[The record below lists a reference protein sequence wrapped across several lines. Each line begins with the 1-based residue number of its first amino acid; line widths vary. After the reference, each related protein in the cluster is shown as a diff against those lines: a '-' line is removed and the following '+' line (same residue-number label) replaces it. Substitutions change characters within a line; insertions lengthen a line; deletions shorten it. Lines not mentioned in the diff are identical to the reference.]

1 MKEQLSRIRAKLDST
16 GRILNPP
23 LTEREVVQFEQ
34 LHGVMLP
41 GEYRL
46 FLTRLGNGGVG
57 PPAHGLL
64 PLGRP
69 ASDMRAEER
78 ALWTDLPHIQKPF
91 PFTKCWVWED
101 GEESEEGSQEQVPHG
116 SLLLGNDGCG
126 MYWHLI
132 VNGQERGIPWM
143 LCGEGIQP
151 VSPRR
156 GFLQWYEDW
165 LDGKDSFYGYPET
178 GA

>member
-1 MKEQLSRIRAKLDST
+1 MEFGQLDFST
-16 GRILNPP
+16 SVRN
-23 LTEREVVQFEQ
+23 VAVQ
-34 LHGVMLP
+34 
-41 GEYRL
+41 
-46 FLTRLGNGGVG
+46 
-57 PPAHGLL
+57 
-64 PLGRP
+64 
-69 ASDMRAEER
+69 
-78 ALWTDLPHIQKPF
+78 
-91 PFTKCWVWED
+91 
-101 GEESEEGSQEQVPHG
+101 SENG

-165 LDGKDSFYGYPET
+165 LDGKDSFYGYADT
-178 GA
+178 